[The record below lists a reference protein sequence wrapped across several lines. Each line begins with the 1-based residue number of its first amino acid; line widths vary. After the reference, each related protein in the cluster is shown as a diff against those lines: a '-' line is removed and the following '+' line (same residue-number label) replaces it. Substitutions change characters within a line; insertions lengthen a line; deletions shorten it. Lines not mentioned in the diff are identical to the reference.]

1 VANFWVAVAV
11 LPAVNQIILWAS
23 IHIEQSW
30 EVGGLE
36 GRKPHVMGE
45 RMGSLEQA
53 FLRLGAVACPS
64 AWTLEMNLEKEKNDR
79 RCADYL
85 G

>member
-1 VANFWVAVAV
+1 MRS
-11 LPAVNQIILWAS
+11 P
-23 IHIEQSW
+23 
-30 EVGGLE
+30 
-36 GRKPHVMGE
+36 
-45 RMGSLEQA
+45 EQA